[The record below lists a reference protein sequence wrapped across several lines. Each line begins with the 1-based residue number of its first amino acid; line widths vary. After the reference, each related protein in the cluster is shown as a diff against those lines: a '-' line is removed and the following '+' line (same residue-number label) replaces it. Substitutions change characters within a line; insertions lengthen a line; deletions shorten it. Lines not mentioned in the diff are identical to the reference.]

1 MGERA
6 GGRRTRLIDRDNFDA
21 KGKATM
27 MKVLDRYEKEKPL
40 QKLELPMS
48 EWDIILHRDT
58 MTVEVTRK

>member
-1 MGERA
+1 M
-6 GGRRTRLIDRDNFDA
+6 RLIDLDTFDA